1 MKLVNRNSVLYN
13 NKIVTR
19 DDKSLSEV
27 ERKLLFASVPD
38 YTQGGIV
45 SGHNG
50 KMPKNLMK
58 CLRRSTNSCSN
69 MI

>member
-1 MKLVNRNSVLYN
+1 MKLINRNSVFYN

-27 ERKLLFASVPD
+27 ERKLLFTSVPD

-50 KMPKNLMK
+50 KMTKNLMK
-58 CLRRSTNSCSN
+58 CLQ
-69 MI
+69 